1 MTQTSVL
8 LHSTQVDPNA
18 GLFFLFFFPNEV
30 QLCSKF
36 FTLPFSS
43 VLQGLGHSWR
53 KYHLD
58 TYQTWPFHAEENQT
72 AGILFLTFSWSFL
85 GGFVGIEIECDEVD
99 EGKEKLY
106 DEVDEEDTLRFSKS
120 CGLC

>member
-1 MTQTSVL
+1 MQ
-8 LHSTQVDPNA
+8 
-18 GLFFLFFFPNEV
+18 
-30 QLCSKF
+30 
-36 FTLPFSS
+36 
-43 VLQGLGHSWR
+43 
-53 KYHLD
+53 
-58 TYQTWPFHAEENQT
+58 PFHAEENQT

-106 DEVDEEDTLRFSKS
+106 DVDEDTLRFSKS